1 LELPPELVEIQTTAH
16 AKGNGLVFLA
26 VDGAVAGAIELA
38 AVPRPEALATVEW
51 LKHNGLSIY
60 IISGDQEAP
69 TATLAAEL
77 GIDGWFANTLPEEK
91 ADRIQALSEQGK
103 RVCFIGD
110 GINDAIA
117 LRKAE
122 VSISLRGATTVAT
135 DSAQVV
141 LMEGDLS
148 QLRVLWELAQGFENS
163 LSSNARQAKRT
174 SLLAG
179 ISVLLLPLGFG
190 YLSVELLWGLQIV
203 AGIRIALQPLLQA
216 SAE

>member
-1 LELPPELVEIQTTAH
+1 
-16 AKGNGLVFLA
+16 
-26 VDGAVAGAIELA
+26 
-38 AVPRPEALATVEW
+38 
-51 LKHNGLSIY
+51 
-60 IISGDQEAP
+60 
-69 TATLAAEL
+69 
-77 GIDGWFANTLPEEK
+77 
-91 ADRIQALSEQGK
+91 
-103 RVCFIGD
+103 VCFIGD

-163 LSSNARQAKRT
+163 LSSNARQAQRT

-179 ISVLLLPLGFG
+179 IGVLLLPLGFG
-190 YLSVELLWGLQIV
+190 YVSVELLWGLQIV